1 MGRLRVGQCA
11 GCEGWGEL
19 VQPPYCSPCHQI
31 RSKRDRREGACR
43 RCSRTWLVNQDGL
56 CRPCVEAVVANDAA
70 WYFDPPSSPRPVQL
84 ALIFHGLPKRTAR
97 PFGTYR
103 ARSDGRY
110 HPPQWAR
117 DQLPQPTADDPRV
130 LPPTSPG
137 QLLLIER
144 HERIEIGLSAR
155 IRDRVYPGFDAAAA
169 QLEALITEGGYT
181 GARIGEARDVVR
193 LALAVAATE
202 GKPRVD
208 DAVLAF
214 MPGHLGTVAEA
225 LRRAGLLDPDCG
237 PRSRPRPR
245 APRPADHDS
254 PQSCTICG
262 VWGIRRTCYSCQRWA
277 SLHPG
282 PGVCARCRH
291 PADALRD
298 GWCRTCL
305 VHVLEYGPAARGQGW
320 SQLRLAD
327 EVVGRPARPFQQLGR
342 GSIEPGTARAAPAR
356 IAFRASAERS
366 PHQLVP
372 GQASLFPV
380 RRDWANATDKLQ
392 RYALSPES
400 IEAMRRLAA
409 HGEEQGWS
417 RNNQDQASQTLR
429 TLLGWLGAAAP
440 IPEQDI
446 RSLSKV
452 GLKTRRVLRF
462 LEDERLVISDP
473 SRQSEPREHAV
484 ARIIASLPATIA
496 SELEEWA
503 ESMREVD
510 GRGRPRATYR
520 TISAY
525 LAYAYPALTEWG
537 RRYRTLREV
546 TPGDVD
552 AVVAARRGGEAHR
565 LGTALRSIFRTLKRN
580 KTIFRDPTAGM
591 VVPAG
596 PQPPPRALPREALA
610 GLIDRAPGAAARLA
624 VALVA
629 IHAVGQRELTRITL
643 SDLSLTSGRLTV
655 HRRNGPRDI
664 HLDDVTAVLAD
675 LWLRERHERW
685 PATRNQHLFIS
696 QQTAAESGPVAVYYL
711 WRIFEPLGINHT
723 QLRRDRLLDEARATA
738 DPVHLMRVFGV
749 TADTALKYIYTAHP
763 DKRPANLG

>member
-1 MGRLRVGQCA
+1 MGRFRVGQCV
-11 GCEGWGEL
+11 GCEGWGAL

-31 RSKRDRREGACR
+31 RSKPDRREGACR
-43 RCSRTWLVNQDGL
+43 RCSRVWLVNQDGL
-56 CRPCVEAVVANDAA
+56 CRTCVEAVVANDAA
-70 WYFDPPSSPRPVQL
+70 WYFDPPRRPRPVQL

-110 HPPQWAR
+110 HPPLWAR
-117 DQLPQPTADDPRV
+117 DQLPKQRADDPRV
-130 LPPTSPG
+130 LPPTLPG
-137 QLLLIER
+137 QLLLFER
-144 HERIEIGLSAR
+144 YERLEIGLAAR
-155 IRDRVYPGFDAAAA
+155 IRDRVYPGFDAADA

-181 GARIGEARDVVR
+181 GARIVEARDVVR

-202 GKPRVD
+202 GKPLVD

-214 MPGHLGTVAEA
+214 MPGHLGTVAAA
-225 LRRAGLLDPDCG
+225 LRRAGLLDPGCG
-237 PRSRPRPR
+237 PHTRPRPR
-245 APRPADHDS
+245 ALRPADHGS
-254 PQSCTICG
+254 PQSCAICG
-262 VWGIRRTCYSCQRWA
+262 VWGIRRACYSCQRWA

-291 PADALRD
+291 AADALRD

-305 VHVLEYGPAARGQGW
+305 VHVHEAEPDARTQDW

-327 EVVGRPARPFQQLGR
+327 EVVGRPGRPLQLGR
-342 GSIEPGTARAAPAR
+342 GSLQPETTMAAPAR
-356 IAFRASAERS
+356 IAQAPAEPS

-372 GQASLFPV
+372 GQAALFPV
-380 RRDWANATDKLQ
+380 RRDWVHATDSLQ
-392 RYALSPES
+392 RYCLSPES
-400 IEAMRRLAA
+400 IETMRRLAA
-409 HGEEQGWS
+409 HGKEQGWS
-417 RNNQDQASQTLR
+417 RNNQDQTSQSLR

-440 IPEQDI
+440 ISEQDI
-446 RSLSKV
+446 RALAQI

-462 LEDERLVISDP
+462 LEDERLVIPDS

-496 SELEEWA
+496 PEIDEWA
-503 ESMREVD
+503 RSMRTDD

-525 LAYAYPALTEWG
+525 LAYAHPALTEWG
-537 RRYRTLREV
+537 RRCRTLREV
-546 TPGDVD
+546 TPADVD
-552 AVVAARRGGEAHR
+552 AVIASRRGGEAHR

-596 PQPPPRALPREALA
+596 PQPAPRALPGEALA

-643 SDLSLTSGRLTV
+643 TDLSLASGRLTV

-664 HLDDVTAVLAD
+664 HLDEVTAVLAD

-685 PATRNQHLFIS
+685 PATSNPHLFIS
-696 QQTAAESGPVAVYYL
+696 QQTAAESGPVAIYYL
-711 WRIFEPLGINHT
+711 WRIFKPLGINHT
-723 QLRRDRLLDEARATA
+723 QLRRDRVLDEARATA

-749 TADTALKYIYTAHP
+749 TAETALKYIYTAHP
-763 DKRPANLG
+763 DKRPANLR